1 MQSRG
6 RSERLFQTLQDRV
19 PLELAGIATMEAAN
33 ARLRDTY
40 IPAHDAR
47 VAIKVEQEGS
57 AFVAGFRPRFRSLLA
72 DPSAGDRQAVT
83 RIGRINT
90 YRPCYLTWINA
101 LSGSIDRTVILPA
114 ALPFPDTPEESGE
127 FR

>member
-72 DPSAGDRQAVT
+72 DPSAGDRQAVARST
-83 RIGRINT
+83 DQ
-90 YRPCYLTWINA
+90 YVSSLYLTWINA